1 MSGDDRALFQYSG
14 GTTGE
19 PKAAVALHRNIVAN
33 VLQISAWLFDAREA
47 GEVTLIAMP
56 LFHVYAMVAGMGFA
70 IKNAATMVLV
80 PDPRDLPDMF
90 HKINKYQPTI
100 FPGVPRIYNAINN
113 HPDVQAGK
121 VNLKSIRA
129 CISGSAPLLLDIKTK
144 FESLSGAK
152 LFEGYGMSEAPTATH
167 CNPMRGKNK
176 ELSVGLPLPDVEA
189 KIISLDDGVT
199 ELGVGEVGELVVR
212 GPQVM
217 WGYHND
223 PTGTANVLRD
233 LGDGGGRWLFT
244 GDIARM
250 DEEGYFYL
258 VDRKKELIKAGGF
271 QVWPRDVE
279 EVLAA
284 NPKVLEVGVAGVP
297 HPQYGETVKAWVVL
311 KPGETATADDL
322 KAWCKDKLTSYKI
335 PHEIEFRSELPK
347 TQIGKILRRELVRE
361 HKEKVGIR

>member
-1 MSGDDRALFQYSG
+1 
-14 GTTGE
+14 
-19 PKAAVALHRNIVAN
+19 
-33 VLQISAWLFDAREA
+33 
-47 GEVTLIAMP
+47 
-56 LFHVYAMVAGMGFA
+56 
-70 IKNAATMVLV
+70 
-80 PDPRDLPDMF
+80 
-90 HKINKYQPTI
+90 
-100 FPGVPRIYNAINN
+100 
-113 HPDVQAGK
+113 
-121 VNLKSIRA
+121 
-129 CISGSAPLLLDIKTK
+129 
-144 FESLSGAK
+144 
-152 LFEGYGMSEAPTATH
+152 
-167 CNPMRGKNK
+167 MRGKNK

-199 ELGVGEVGELVVR
+199 ELGMGEVGELVVR

-217 WGYHND
+217 WAYHND

-297 HPQYGETVKAWVVL
+297 GPA
-311 KPGETATADDL
+311 ATAP
-322 KAWCKDKLTSYKI
+322 A
-335 PHEIEFRSELPK
+335 RLP
-347 TQIGKILRRELVRE
+347 ISAASVMRGSRP
-361 HKEKVGIR
+361 